1 MRYNESAIQRSL
13 MTWWSVAHRSLGVP
27 HRELLMAFPLQGK
40 RTLPEGG
47 RLKQEGM
54 RKGTPDMLLAVPRGH
69 YGGLWIELKTLTGRL
84 TSEQHTMLCLLI
96 GAGYHAVV
104 ARGWDQAR
112 AEIESYLKGAK

>member
-13 MTWWSVAHRSLGVP
+13 MTWWDAAHKGLNVR
-27 HRELLMAFPLQGK
+27 RELLMAFPLQGA
-40 RTLPEGG
+40 RTPINGA
-47 RLKQEGM
+47 RMKAEGM
-54 RKGTPDMLLAVPRGH
+54 RKGTPDMFLAVPRGH

-112 AEIESYLKGAK
+112 AEIETYLKGAK